1 VYAVVV
7 RGKAIRNSFEPV
19 LPEANYQQS
28 FNNRREKTQMAKEH
42 DTESSWV
49 ERSNSEVASAVNR
62 GLAVALFEGIS
73 AGAKIMSAQG
83 VPLEVSARVLGNH
96 KRRATDWQ

>member
-1 VYAVVV
+1 ME
-7 RGKAIRNSFEPV
+7 N
-19 LPEANYQQS
+19 QDQ
-28 FNNRREKTQMAKEH
+28 
-42 DTESSWV
+42 TETNWV
-49 ERSNSEVASAVNR
+49 QRSNTEIESAVNR

-73 AGAKIMSAQG
+73 AGAKVMSAEG

>member
-1 VYAVVV
+1 MENQDQ
-7 RGKAIRNSFEPV
+7 G
-19 LPEANYQQS
+19 
-28 FNNRREKTQMAKEH
+28 
-42 DTESSWV
+42 DTSWV
-49 ERSNSEVASAVNR
+49 QRSNTDFESAVNR

-73 AGAKIMSAQG
+73 AGARVMSAEG

>member
-1 VYAVVV
+1 M
-7 RGKAIRNSFEPV
+7 
-19 LPEANYQQS
+19 
-28 FNNRREKTQMAKEH
+28 EKQDQG
-42 DTESSWV
+42 DTSWV
-49 ERSNSEVASAVNR
+49 QRSNTDVESAVNR

-73 AGAKIMSAQG
+73 AGARVMSAEG

>member
-1 VYAVVV
+1 MDNRDQNETAWIQ
-7 RGKAIRNSFEPV
+7 R
-19 LPEANYQQS
+19 AN
-28 FNNRREKTQMAKEH
+28 FDIE
-42 DTESSWV
+42 
-49 ERSNSEVASAVNR
+49 SAVNR

-73 AGAKIMSAQG
+73 AGAKVMSAEG

>member
-1 VYAVVV
+1 M
-7 RGKAIRNSFEPV
+7 KN
-19 LPEANYQQS
+19 QDQ
-28 FNNRREKTQMAKEH
+28 
-42 DTESSWV
+42 TETNWV
-49 ERSNSEVASAVNR
+49 QRSNTEIESAVNR

-73 AGAKIMSAQG
+73 AGAKLMSAAG

>member
-1 VYAVVV
+1 M
-7 RGKAIRNSFEPV
+7 
-19 LPEANYQQS
+19 
-28 FNNRREKTQMAKEH
+28 EKQDQHET
-42 DTESSWV
+42 SWIQ
-49 ERSNSEVASAVNR
+49 RSNWEIEEAVNR

-73 AGAKIMSAQG
+73 AGARVMSAEG